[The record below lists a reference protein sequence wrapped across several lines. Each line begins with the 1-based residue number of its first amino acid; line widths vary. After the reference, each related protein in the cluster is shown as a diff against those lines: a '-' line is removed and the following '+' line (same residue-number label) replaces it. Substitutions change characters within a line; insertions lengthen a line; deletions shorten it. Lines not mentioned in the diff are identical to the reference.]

1 MGCGGMGTTLGK
13 FWDNFG
19 DPQRQK
25 GIAAVEYALVLP
37 FLSLLLFGIIDFGT
51 ALYNREV
58 LTNASRE
65 GARAGIILSVPRP
78 SENDVSNVVQAYL
91 TSAGMNPSEVSITVN
106 GAGGVTGNDLSVAL
120 TYNYPFLVLSNLL
133 PSIPDSIPITVQ
145 TVMKLE

>member
-1 MGCGGMGTTLGK
+1 MGPTLGK

-25 GIAAVEYALVLP
+25 GVAAVEYALVLP
-37 FLSLLLFGIIDFGT
+37 FLTLLSFGIIDFGT
-51 ALYNREV
+51 ALYNRAV

-78 SENDVSNVVQAYL
+78 SEADVNNVVHAYL
-91 TSAGMNPSEVSITVN
+91 TSAGINPSEVSITVN
-106 GAGGVTGNDLSVAL
+106 GAGGSTGNDLSVAL
-120 TYNYPFLVLSNLL
+120 NYNYPFLVLSNLL

>member
-37 FLSLLLFGIIDFGT
+37 FLTLLLFGIIDFGT

-78 SENDVSNVVQAYL
+78 SVAEVNTVVEAYL
-91 TSAGMNPSEVSITVN
+91 TSAGLNSSEVSISVN
-106 GAGGVTGNDLSVAL
+106 VAGVVTCNDLSVAL

>member
-1 MGCGGMGTTLGK
+1 MGTTLGK

-37 FLSLLLFGIIDFGT
+37 FLTLLLFGIIDFGT

-78 SENDVSNVVQAYL
+78 SEADVNNVVQAYL

-106 GAGGVTGNDLSVAL
+106 GAGGGVTGNDLSVAL
-120 TYNYPFLVLSNLL
+120 NYNYPFLVLSNLL
-133 PSIPDSIPITVQ
+133 PSVPDSLPITVQ

>member
-1 MGCGGMGTTLGK
+1 MGTTLGK

-37 FLSLLLFGIIDFGT
+37 FLTLLLFGIIDFGT

-65 GARAGIILSVPRP
+65 GARAGILLSVPRP
-78 SENDVSNVVQAYL
+78 SVDDVNTVVQAYL
-91 TSAGMNPSEVSITVN
+91 TSAGMIPSEVSITVN

>member
-37 FLSLLLFGIIDFGT
+37 FLTLLLFGIIDFGT

-65 GARAGIILSVPRP
+65 GARAGILLSVPRP
-78 SENDVSNVVQAYL
+78 SVADVRNVVQAYL
-91 TSAGMNPSEVSITVN
+91 TSAGMIPSEVSITVN

-133 PSIPDSIPITVQ
+133 PAVPDSLPITVQ